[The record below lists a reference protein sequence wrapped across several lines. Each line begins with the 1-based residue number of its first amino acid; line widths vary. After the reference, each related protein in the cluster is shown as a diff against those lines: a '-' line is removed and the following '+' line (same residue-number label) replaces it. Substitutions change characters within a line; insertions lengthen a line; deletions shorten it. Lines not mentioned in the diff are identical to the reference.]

1 MNIKIKTGC
10 VIVLYNPNIDLLKK
24 VIDAIL
30 NQVDCLFIADNSLT
44 VNHIFIN
51 GLNKNII
58 YQKMINNIGIARSQN
73 IGINYFT
80 KNNYTHIIF
89 LDQDSI
95 IAKGLVKQLTNDLKY
110 LQNLSISVGGVSARA
125 MNRQNGKMYQ
135 ETKKR
140 GKIFSEDLTE
150 VNELM
155 SSTSLIPIE
164 MFSKVGLLEETLFID
179 GVDHEW
185 CWRAKKIENL
195 RFFVSEKAVI
205 SHQLGEG
212 DKFFIIKNVAISTP
226 FRTYYQYRN
235 FFLLSRRNYVPLS
248 WKFLNGFKYFVK
260 LFYYPIFIQPRKE
273 YINNIIKGVID
284 GIKYKDEKIDE

>member
-58 YQKMINNIGIARSQN
+58 YQKMINNIGIARAQN

-140 GKIFSEDLTE
+140 G
-150 VNELM
+150 
-155 SSTSLIPIE
+155 
-164 MFSKVGLLEETLFID
+164 
-179 GVDHEW
+179 
-185 CWRAKKIENL
+185 
-195 RFFVSEKAVI
+195 
-205 SHQLGEG
+205 
-212 DKFFIIKNVAISTP
+212 
-226 FRTYYQYRN
+226 
-235 FFLLSRRNYVPLS
+235 
-248 WKFLNGFKYFVK
+248 
-260 LFYYPIFIQPRKE
+260 
-273 YINNIIKGVID
+273 
-284 GIKYKDEKIDE
+284 